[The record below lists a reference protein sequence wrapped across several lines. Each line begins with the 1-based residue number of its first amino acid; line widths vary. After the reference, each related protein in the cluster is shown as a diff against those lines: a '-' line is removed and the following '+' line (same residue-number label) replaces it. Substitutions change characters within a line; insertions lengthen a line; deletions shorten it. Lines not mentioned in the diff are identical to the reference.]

1 MSATTIP
8 NGNYQNEEL
17 HQSAISVFE
26 GEIQT
31 SQNNVHREV
40 KTDNMSKS

>member
-1 MSATTIP
+1 MNEAMP
-8 NGNYQNEEL
+8 NGSYQSEEL

-31 SQNNVHREV
+31 SQNNAHREV
-40 KTDNMSKS
+40 KTDNMRIKA